1 MFIIGNGL
9 EAHRGFMIYLVPR
22 LIPTYLR
29 GDFGLVEDE
38 VEGAEPD
45 SSGVN
50 ASIHISNLRELKGCG
65 MLTEL

>member
-1 MFIIGNGL
+1 
-9 EAHRGFMIYLVPR
+9 MIYLVPR